1 MSKVPSSLLVCV
13 MDHTAFIRITGR
25 ASFASSVSFKLLIN
39 ELRSSGFKNFVLD
52 LTECVTMDS
61 TFLGVL
67 AGMAL
72 KIADEQQPDRSIS
85 LQLLNP
91 NQRIS
96 DLLENLGVCHL
107 FKTAYGPRPADADY
121 APAPVNENANSREQI
136 SATCLEAHQTLMAI
150 NPDNVPKFKDVTQF
164 LAEDLKK
171 IKAQLCQ

>member
-1 MSKVPSSLLVCV
+1 MSKMPSSLSVCV
-13 MDHTAFIRITGR
+13 VNHTAFIKIIGR
-25 ASFASSVSFKLLIN
+25 ASFAPSVNFKLVIN
-39 ELRSSGFKNFVLD
+39 ELRASGFERFVLD

-72 KIADEQQPDRSIS
+72 KLAGEQATDSAVC

-107 FKTAYGPRPADADY
+107 FKTIHGSKVEDLDY
-121 APAPVNENANSREQI
+121 ASSGVDEATPSRQEI
-136 SATCLEAHQTLMAI
+136 SATCLEAHETLMAI
-150 NPDNVPKFKDVTQF
+150 NPDNVGKFKDVAQF

-171 IKAQLCQ
+171 LKAQSCQ